1 MLRPWQSLRRA
12 SSSVASPS
20 FSSYFF
26 HNAQWLGQAHVQ
38 NRKHSLRLLG
48 DPAVLPNQAAFKR
61 ISIASPSQLL
71 GVYAQLSKSRLSILM
86 VLSAMGS
93 VAVSPFPV
101 TVPTLLATAIG
112 TGLCSAAANTFNQL
126 QEIPFDA
133 QMARTR
139 NRPLVRRAVT
149 PLHASAF
156 GIVTGVAG
164 PIILWTM
171 VNPTTALL
179 GAGNIFLYAGVY
191 TWMKRKSIWNTWVGS
206 VVGGIPP
213 LMGWTAT
220 GGHLIPAQM
229 HLFLPWAPAFDL
241 SLVDNILSPFAL
253 FMLLYTWQFPHF
265 NSLSYVVRGSYAQA
279 GYRMLSVL
287 DVRKNATVALRYAF
301 LMIPL
306 CSIVF
311 PLSGLT
317 TWAFALTS
325 LVPNGIFAGATY
337 QWWKHGGEKH
347 ARAAFRHSLWQ
358 LPVVLGLMM
367 MHKNGMDWTKWLGL
381 KKEEQVDLASNEQ
394 S

>member
-1 MLRPWQSLRRA
+1 
-12 SSSVASPS
+12 
-20 FSSYFF
+20 
-26 HNAQWLGQAHVQ
+26 
-38 NRKHSLRLLG
+38 
-48 DPAVLPNQAAFKR
+48 
-61 ISIASPSQLL
+61 
-71 GVYAQLSKSRLSILM
+71 M

-101 TVPTLLATAIG
+101 TVPTLLATA
-112 TGLCSAAANTFNQL
+112 LAPDCL

-164 PIILWTM
+164 PVILWTM

-381 KKEEQVDLASNEQ
+381 KKEEQS
-394 S
+394 